1 MDETHYWSKIIYF
14 SNKQNNKLLKLR
26 RFLLSKSKLLKHD
39 RFFVW
44 LGPSQG
50 ESLIVVLKF
59 YLNIKCQFNI
69 KLTISGNPE
78 DVCGME
84 NSRILCGVKTL
95 DNQRI
100 RRNKCH
106 AWRGRYLKK
115 LPRVSFL
122 FLFDCGFSF
131 CFHGYLFV
139 ILFKGCYCRFMLY
152 CSS

>member
-50 ESLIVVLKF
+50 ESLIVVFKF

-78 DVCGME
+78 DVVW
-84 NSRILCGVKTL
+84 RILGFSLRCENFRHSTYPKKQMSCL
-95 DNQRI
+95 KR
-100 RRNKCH
+100 
-106 AWRGRYLKK
+106 ALLKK
-115 LPRVSFL
+115 TSQSLVFVFVWLWVFFL
-122 FLFDCGFSF
+122 FSWLLVC
-131 CFHGYLFV
+131 YFV
-139 ILFKGCYCRFMLY
+139 
-152 CSS
+152 